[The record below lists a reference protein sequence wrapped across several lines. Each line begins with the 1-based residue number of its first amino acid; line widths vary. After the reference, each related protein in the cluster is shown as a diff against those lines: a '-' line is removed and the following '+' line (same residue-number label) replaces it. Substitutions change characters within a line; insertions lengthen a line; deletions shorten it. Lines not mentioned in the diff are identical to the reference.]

1 MARPK
6 AFFLDYVAG
15 NIRSLVNAV
24 EKVGYEVHWIKHPSD
39 IPNAEVAK
47 PNFTAFRFFYCF
59 AFIMKAFLFFFF
71 FLFFPFFSVFFFCFR
86 LKTKKKKK
94 IFFWSQ

>member
-39 IPNAEVAK
+39 ISNAEVQLRHA
-47 PNFTAFRFFYCF
+47 A
-59 AFIMKAFLFFFF
+59 
-71 FLFFPFFSVFFFCFR
+71 SWSFR
-86 LKTKKKKK
+86 LTKC
-94 IFFWSQ
+94 Q